1 MTEPYRISFV
11 TDGAFGALSRCVSLK
26 AKLMFFN
33 LQNIQNKILPSIC
46 RKFDENAM
54 VTIENL
60 EIYIVRL
67 ETSIIRIIKFLR
79 IGLKNCI

>member
-33 LQNIQNKILPSIC
+33 LQNIQNKILAPIC

-60 EIYIVRL
+60 KI
-67 ETSIIRIIKFLR
+67 
-79 IGLKNCI
+79 